1 MSLAGTLLELAAN
14 AALGIWLGS
23 IVFFSFVGAP
33 TTFAVLDREHA
44 GTVVNAIFPRYY
56 LFGIGLGLVA
66 LVAAVGRGVLGAG
79 GAPLLGMLGAIGFG
93 MSANGYARW
102 VLIPKMEAAGEE
114 GFERYHRQS
123 VLLNGATLV
132 AVAGALVASHL

>member
-1 MSLAGTLLELAAN
+1 MSLAGMLLELAAN
-14 AALGIWLGS
+14 AALGMWLGS

-33 TTFAVLDREHA
+33 TTFAVLDREDA

-66 LVAAVGRGVLGAG
+66 LAAAVGQRVLAPVD
-79 GAPLLGMLGAIGFG
+79 APLLVMLGAIGFG
-93 MSANGYARW
+93 LVANGSARW

-114 GFERYHRQS
+114 SFERYHRQS
-123 VLLNGATLV
+123 VLLNGATLLAV
-132 AVAGALVASHL
+132 AVAFVASHL